1 MVQICSIN
9 SYPSENEEK
18 YKIYF
23 EKFNYP
29 LHIFQKWAIEGIVEG
44 NHVLA
49 CCPTGSGKS
58 LPAEF
63 ALDFFHSKG
72 KKTIYC
78 SPIKSLSNQ
87 KFSDFTQKY
96 PHISVGIITGDI
108 RCNPDAD
115 VLVMTTE
122 ILLNKLYQIK
132 SSTPTINS
140 SVSFEMN
147 LETELACV
155 IFDEIH
161 YIANEDRGHVWEN
174 SIMLL
179 PKHVQMIGLSA
190 TLDDPVKFSYWLENR
205 GEINTSDK
213 IVYLTAKKDRA
224 VPLIHYSFITVP
236 QGIFKAVKDKSVQEE
251 IKNIINKPFV
261 IQDSKNT
268 FNDDH
273 YIKMNKMLKLFESK
287 DIRVKKSNALNQV
300 AKYLTEN
307 EMTPAICY
315 IFSIKQIEMYSKEIT
330 TNLLEFDSKVP
341 YIAKRECD
349 KILREKL
356 PNYEEYFHLP
366 EYLNLVALLEK
377 GIATHH
383 SKMLPVLREIVEI
396 FFARG
401 YIKLLFATESVAIGL
416 NLPVK
421 TCIFTDINKHDGTTM
436 RPLYAH
442 EYTQS
447 AGRAGRLGLDT
458 VGHVIH
464 LNNLFRNVDSVSYKT
479 MMNGKPQT
487 LTSKFKISYNL
498 LLNLIDI
505 GDKNLVNFAKRS
517 MVTGD
522 LDSQQKQLY
531 YKISELNTELDNMK
545 NCTSHLKT
553 PVDVICQ
560 FIDLQKALSTAVNK
574 KRKEI
579 ERQLGQIRDNYKF
592 IDQDKSKYQK
602 ISVKENELSEIQK
615 QFDGVN
621 SYIKSGVGS
630 VLNILKDEE
639 YIECAINQD
648 GDYIE
653 ESLALTMK
661 GKIASQLRE
670 VHCLVFSKLLEG
682 KTIDHLSSRQ
692 LVALF
697 SIFTNINVPEDYK
710 SICPK
715 SSDEEL
721 QKSAILLSDMYSEYQ
736 NKELKYNINTGFDYT
751 LHYDLLN
758 YIEEWC
764 NCENVE
770 SCKLVLQNLSTEKE
784 IFLGEFVKALLKI
797 NNISC
802 EMEKIAEMTGNIAF
816 LSKLKEIPLMTLK
829 YVVTNQSL
837 YV

>member
-1 MVQICSIN
+1 MVHICSIN
-9 SYPSENEEK
+9 NYPSENEEK
-18 YKIYF
+18 YKNYF
-23 EKFNYP
+23 EKFDYP

-44 NHVLA
+44 HHVLA

-132 SSTPTINS
+132 STTPTINS

-236 QGIFKAVKDKSVQEE
+236 QSIFKVVKDKSVQEE

-273 YIKMNKMLKLFESK
+273 YIKMNKMLKLFDSK
-287 DIRVKKSNALNQV
+287 DIRVKKSNVLNQV
-300 AKYLTEN
+300 SKYLTEN

-505 GDKNLVNFAKRS
+505 GDKNLVDFAKRS

-553 PVDVICQ
+553 PIDVICQ
-560 FIDLQKALSTAVNK
+560 FIDLHKAVSTAVNK

-579 ERQLGQIRDNYKF
+579 DRQLGQIRDNYKF
-592 IDQDKSKYQK
+592 IEQDKAKYQK
-602 ISVKENELSEIQK
+602 ISVKENEINEIQK

-639 YIECAINQD
+639 YIECSINQD

-653 ESLALTMK
+653 ESLTLTLK

-682 KTIDHLSSRQ
+682 KTIDHLSSGQ

-710 SICPK
+710 AICPK
-715 SSDEEL
+715 SSDEGL

-770 SCKLVLQNLSTEKE
+770 SCKFVLQKIGAEKE

-802 EMEKIAEMTGNIAF
+802 EMEKIAEMTGNIEF